1 MKYSFIVAAFF
12 IYSCEGSTNSTVTS
26 LLKDQ
31 KKIEDSI
38 SFAGTREGYYMKKAL
53 ANDPDTRK
61 MKKYIDSSLY
71 FLGRSQTLKKKFV
84 SIMFSIDSLSKMK

>member
-1 MKYSFIVAAFF
+1 MKYSLIPAAFF
-12 IYSCEGSTNSTVTS
+12 IYSCTSGTNSTVPG

-38 SFAGTREGYYMKKAL
+38 NFAGTQEGYYMKQAL

-71 FLGRSQTLKKKFV
+71 FLGRSQTLKKKLT
-84 SIMFSIDSLSKMK
+84 SITFSIDSLSKMK

>member
-1 MKYSFIVAAFF
+1 MKYFFIGTAFF
-12 IYSCEGSTNSTVTS
+12 IYSCTGRTNSTITG

-31 KKIEDSI
+31 KNIEDSI
-38 SFAGTREGYYMKKAL
+38 NFASDREGYYMKQAL

-71 FLGRSQTLKKKFV
+71 FLSRGQTLKKKLASV
-84 SIMFSIDSLSKMK
+84 VFSIDSLSKMK